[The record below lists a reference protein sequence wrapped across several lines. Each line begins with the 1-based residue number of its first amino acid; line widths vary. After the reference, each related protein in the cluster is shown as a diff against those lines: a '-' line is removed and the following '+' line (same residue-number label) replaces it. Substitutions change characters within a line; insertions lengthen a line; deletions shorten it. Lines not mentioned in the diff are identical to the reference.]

1 MSSFTLPVTIGVKLL
16 TPNAAF
22 LDQMWLAG
30 ISLFVILA
38 GISLA
43 RPEEPAG
50 EKGPEGQASKGES
63 AGGHPPPL
71 KERDL
76 LFDFLCVGVVVATV
90 GLVVFF
96 W

>member
-1 MSSFTLPVTIGVKLL
+1 VKML

-30 ISLFVILA
+30 ISLSAILA

-43 RPEEPAG
+43 RPEEPTG
-50 EKGPEGQASKGES
+50 EKGPQGQASEGEP
-63 AGGHPPPL
+63 AGSGPVQGGGAPPL

-76 LFDFLCVGVVVATV
+76 LFDILCVGVVVATV
-90 GLVVFF
+90 GLVVYF